1 MDSDSLKSAY
11 KVLQD
16 SVIFYQ
22 GKPVGTVASHD
33 PNAPAANYADC
44 FVRDFVSSA
53 FVYLL
58 DDQPEIVRNFLEI
71 SLKARDTQEEIEGHQ
86 MLPRVMPASF
96 KIITHEDGSEELHA
110 DFGDRAIGR
119 VAPVD
124 SMMWWI
130 LLIQAYVH
138 ATGDREFAQREE
150 IQRGIRLIMG
160 ICLRDRFEVFPTLL
174 VPDGCSMIDRRMSI
188 YGHPLEIQSLF
199 YAALNTAVELLTN
212 DDPQNH
218 PILELTSKRLEV
230 LTDYVRE
237 FYWLDPQRLNEIHRY
252 KTELFGHDSA
262 NTLNIHP
269 ETIPD
274 WVVDWLPE
282 SAGYLVGNL
291 GPGRMD
297 FRFFSFGNLLAILFG
312 LTTDEQSHK
321 ILDLFDQRW
330 KDLMGVMPVKVLFP
344 AMQGREWQLL
354 TGSDPKNIPWSYH
367 NGGSWPTLL
376 WAFMAAA
383 LKMGREDLAQKA
395 FTQMDQRLPKDQWP
409 EYYDGKDGRLI
420 GRRANFNQTWSAAAY
435 ILGHKFLQDPTA
447 LTRLS
452 LGDYKH
458 GQTLMPGSV
467 KA

>member
-1 MDSDSLKSAY
+1 MPDSLKSAY
-11 KVLQD
+11 QVLEE
-16 SVIFYQ
+16 SIITYQ
-22 GKPVGTVASHD
+22 GRPVGTVASHD

-58 DDQPEIVRNFLEI
+58 DDQPDIVKNFLEI
-71 SLKARDTQEEIEGHQ
+71 SLKVRDTQEEIEGHQ

-96 KIITHEDGSEELHA
+96 KVITHEDGSEELHA

-130 LLIQAYVH
+130 LLVQAYVH

-174 VPDGCSMIDRRMSI
+174 VPDGCFMIDRRMSV
-188 YGHPLEIQSLF
+188 YGHPLEIQALF
-199 YAALNTAVELLTN
+199 YASLCASVELLR
-212 DDPQNH
+212 DDDAQNH
-218 PILELTSKRLEV
+218 PIMELTAKRLEV
-230 LTDYVRE
+230 LTDYVRN
-237 FYWLDPQRLNEIHRY
+237 FYWLDPGRLNEIHRY
-252 KTELFGHDSA
+252 KTELFGHDNA
-262 NTLNIHP
+262 NMLNIHP

-274 WVVDWLPE
+274 WVVDWLPDN
-282 SAGYLVGNL
+282 AGYLVGNL

-297 FRFFSFGNLLAILFG
+297 FRFFSLGNLLAILFG
-312 LTTDEQSHK
+312 LTTTEQSNK
-321 ILDLFDQRW
+321 ILNLFDQRW
-330 KDLMGVMPVKVLFP
+330 NDLVGSMPLKILYP
-344 AMQGREWQLL
+344 AMEGREWQLL

-383 LKMGREDLAQKA
+383 IKMGRRDLAERA
-395 FTQMDQRLPKDQWP
+395 FEVAKRRLVQDQWP
-409 EYYDGKDGRLI
+409 EYYDGKAGRLI
-420 GRRANFNQTWSAAAY
+420 GRRANFNQTWSATAY
-435 ILGHKFLQDPTA
+435 ILGHKFLNNESTLDQLA
-447 LTRLS
+447 LGNAFKRKKS
-452 LGDYKH
+452 R
-458 GQTLMPGSV
+458 
-467 KA
+467 